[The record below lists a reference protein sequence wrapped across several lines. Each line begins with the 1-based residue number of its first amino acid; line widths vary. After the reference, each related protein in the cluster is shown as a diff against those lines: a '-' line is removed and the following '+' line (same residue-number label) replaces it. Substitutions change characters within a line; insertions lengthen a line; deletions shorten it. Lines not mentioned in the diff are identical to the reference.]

1 MLLAEELLL
10 LLLDDETG
18 KMSGTSAMSVDTVLG
33 GAVLVDLTL
42 AGRIGVTA
50 RKPGAQP
57 DRLDV
62 LSGAGTG
69 DPLLDEALARLAE
82 KDGTAAANAVYHASR
97 GVRKAVT
104 ERLVESGVLTE
115 ERRRVLGIF
124 PSRTLPPADP
134 EPERELRTRVDD
146 VVAGRAPVDERT
158 GALLALLSSSG
169 LLLEAFPQPD
179 KAAGKAFRHRVEQ
192 LATGTWASDATRD
205 VVDSAWMVAT
215 VIVPAII
222 VPTVISSGS

>member
-18 KMSGTSAMSVDTVLG
+18 KMSGTSAMSVDTALG

-50 RKPGAQP
+50 RKPGGKP

-62 LSGAGTG
+62 LSTVPTG
-69 DPLLDEALARLAE
+69 NPLLDEALARLGE
-82 KDGTAAANAVYHASR
+82 EDGTVASTAVHYASR
-97 GVRKAVT
+97 GARKAVV
-104 ERLVESGVLTE
+104 ERLVDGGVLTE
-115 ERRRVLGIF
+115 EHRRVLGIF

-146 VVAGRAPVDERT
+146 VIAGRKPVDERT
-158 GALLALLSSSG
+158 GALLALLSASG

-179 KAAGKAFRHRVEQ
+179 RAAGKAFRQRVED
-192 LATGTWASDATRD
+192 LATGTWASAATKD

-222 VPTVISSGS
+222 VPAIVTSGS